1 MSRQRR
7 WTHADVVAFSRDRP
21 VPSQSTSPDPF
32 IAHPPR
38 SKYGNQSVT
47 VDGRRFDSK
56 LEARYAQE
64 LDLRWKAGDILW
76 YTTQVPFRLEGGIVY
91 RADFL
96 IVNPPYLEHLD
107 AVTVVDCKGFIT
119 QTSRNK
125 MRQVE
130 DRYSVIVQIYRADG
144 SLTPYSNL
152 LATRRKPNHVPS

>member
-1 MSRQRR
+1 M
-7 WTHADVVAFSRDRP
+7 
-21 VPSQSTSPDPF
+21 PSQSTSPDSF

-38 SKYGNQSVT
+38 SKYGNQTVT

-64 LDLRWKAGDILW
+64 LDLRWKADLILW
-76 YTTQVPFRLEGGIVY
+76 YTTQVPFLLEGGIRY

-96 IVNPPYLEHLD
+96 VVNNPATCVLD
-107 AVTVVDCKGFIT
+107 PVTVIDCKGFIT

-130 DRYSVIVQIYRADG
+130 DRYGIIVQIYRADG
-144 SLTPYSNL
+144 SLTPYTRL